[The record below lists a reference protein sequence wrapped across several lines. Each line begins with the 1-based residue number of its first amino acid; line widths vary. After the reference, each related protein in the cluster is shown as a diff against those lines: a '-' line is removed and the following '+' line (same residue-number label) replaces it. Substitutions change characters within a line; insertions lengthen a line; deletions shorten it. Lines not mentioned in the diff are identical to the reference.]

1 MNDYKNNEILQLKM
15 NLMGINEPKKRY
27 SITDSG
33 EKNLSDISHNSKIS
47 DIVEKEISKKENDKI
62 GILFEDNIRKSLEI
76 NLDWKEGKIKREF
89 FYREISLKNHKKK
102 YIICPNKSTYFI
114 TKKGDF
120 IISFKEVDKS
130 CEILNKNTGEILKK
144 IEEQNNVQD
153 VKILN
158 KILSIGIP
166 KHLEIDGLYQVEQF
180 KLSIFDEKEIEIL
193 YSNINE
199 NQDFSYV
206 AIEIKLNQN
215 KINDIIQQLI
225 DDKKVLKKIIKKP
238 ILYLGIVNYEKQN
251 YIETE
256 NLNSIF
262 EASNF
267 FCLILG
273 IKNGIFFQRKVTESI
288 DWKLVSDFKNFKW
301 EIENKI
307 DTLSS
312 LLLKK
317 LKREKE

>member
-15 NLMGINEPKKRY
+15 NLMGINKPKKRY
-27 SITDSG
+27 SINDFG

-47 DIVEKEISKKENDKI
+47 DIVEKEISKKINGKI

-89 FYREISLKNHKKK
+89 FYREISFKNQKKK
-102 YIICPNKSTYFI
+102 YIICPNKNTYFI
-114 TKKGDF
+114 TKKREF

-130 CEILNKNTGEILKK
+130 CEILNKNTGEIVKK
-144 IEEQNNVQD
+144 IEEQNNVED

-166 KHLEIDGLYQVEQF
+166 KQLEIDGLYQVEQF
-180 KLSIFDEKEIEIL
+180 KLSMFDEKEIEIL
-193 YSNINE
+193 YSNIKE

-215 KINDIIQQLI
+215 KIYDIIQQLI
-225 DDKKVLKKIIKKP
+225 DDKKVLKKIIKKH

-256 NLNSIF
+256 NLNSII

-267 FCLILG
+267 YCLILG

-301 EIENKI
+301 EIEKKI

-317 LKREKE
+317 LKREEK